1 MRKRCGTV
9 TGTVVDWAGKKRTRR
24 KKKKEKKSVRGTR
37 VALSNWTSS
46 QEPNMMKH

>member
-24 KKKKEKKSVRGTR
+24 KKRKKKRAYEVPG
-37 VALSNWTSS
+37 
-46 QEPNMMKH
+46 